1 MKRIGQKY
9 SETFVPIGAEVKEVS
24 SYREPVKGTT
34 APKQEEIEQPIKKSG
49 RQKSMARKRKLGQ
62 STAKEDEE
70 YEKEKEELSSVFII
84 ALMSNEIG
92 LDGIQMLHPSTS
104 RTLRVYPLDTVT
116 RCEVYDSSTLAFW
129 SKSSVDIEPSPD
141 MPEDH

>member
-1 MKRIGQKY
+1 
-9 SETFVPIGAEVKEVS
+9 
-24 SYREPVKGTT
+24 
-34 APKQEEIEQPIKKSG
+34 
-49 RQKSMARKRKLGQ
+49 
-62 STAKEDEE
+62 
-70 YEKEKEELSSVFII
+70 
-84 ALMSNEIG
+84 IG

-141 MPEDH
+141 MPEDHQQKTMAMKQKIIFLMKCKMLLLNSTM